1 MFDKATGTLAVGHAG
16 DYMGYSAVVM
26 GWPST
31 QTAVAILVPRQ
42 GMSFDGTVPGWAF
55 ELYKALV
62 AGD

>member
-1 MFDKATGTLAVGHAG
+1 MFDNATGTLVVGHPG

-31 QTAVAILVPRQ
+31 QTAVAVLVPRQ
-42 GMSFDGTVPGWAF
+42 GMAIDGTVPGWAF

-62 AGD
+62 AGG